1 MKEVWIA
8 LILTTIV
15 LAGCGMVTFNIS
27 IPESDEIILDTKYAG
42 GVPYYF
48 GNVRIDELEKH
59 DSKIKHAEIMQIT
72 LDLTFNATF
81 LGISDDIDVTVYAST
96 TKLQLTEVITHGE
109 EFKVFELNIENSG
122 EPVQIS
128 LDSNQI
134 VAFQNIID
142 YVNQGGRTFYLA
154 AKVRNL
160 GNFIQ
165 EISMKLNGGNLAFKL
180 K

>member
-1 MKEVWIA
+1 MIQ
-8 LILTTIV
+8 
-15 LAGCGMVTFNIS
+15 
-27 IPESDEIILDTKYAG
+27 KYAG

-48 GNVRIDELEKH
+48 GNVLIDELEKH
-59 DSKIKHAEIMQIT
+59 DSKIKYAKIMQIT

-81 LGISDDIDVTVYAST
+81 LGISDIDVTVYAST
-96 TKLQLTEVITHGE
+96 TKLQLTDVITHGE
-109 EFKVFELNIENSG
+109 ELKVFELTIENSG
-122 EPVQIS
+122 VPVQIS

-154 AKVRNL
+154 AKVKNL

>member
-1 MKEVWIA
+1 
-8 LILTTIV
+8 LIQ
-15 LAGCGMVTFNIS
+15 
-27 IPESDEIILDTKYAG
+27 KYAG

-48 GNVRIDELEKH
+48 GNVLIDELEKH
-59 DSKIKHAEIMQIT
+59 DSKIKYAKIMQIT

-81 LGISDDIDVTVYAST
+81 LGISDIDVTVYAST
-96 TKLQLTEVITHGE
+96 TKLQLTDVITHGE
-109 EFKVFELNIENSG
+109 ELKVFELTIENSG
-122 EPVQIS
+122 VPVQIS
-128 LDSNQI
+128 LDSKQI